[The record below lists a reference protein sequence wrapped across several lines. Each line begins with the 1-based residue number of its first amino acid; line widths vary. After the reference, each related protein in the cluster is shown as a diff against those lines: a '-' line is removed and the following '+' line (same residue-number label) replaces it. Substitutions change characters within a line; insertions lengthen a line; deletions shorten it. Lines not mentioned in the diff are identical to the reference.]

1 MRLLA
6 PQELMNIRRLGA
18 GVVMETVGLK
28 LSVEGY
34 SKRQSDCFK
43 TLGLGN
49 LD

>member
-6 PQELMNIRRLGA
+6 PRELMNIRGLGA

-28 LSVEGY
+28 LSVRVIG
-34 SKRQSDCFK
+34 RGGHCFK